1 MSRLVSI
8 FLAVVF
14 SAAAANAGTS
24 VRLVRFETDINPA
37 SARRVVAAIEA
48 ADAAGDALLLIEL
61 DTPGG
66 SVDATETL
74 VKKILAAKTPIAV
87 WVGPSG
93 ARAASGG
100 FYLLIAADVAA
111 MAPGTRTGAA
121 SVVFGM
127 GQSAESDVL
136 LKKATSDLAALAR
149 SIAEHRGR
157 NVEACDKA
165 VLSAA
170 SFTDATAV

>member
-8 FLAVVF
+8 FLAVF
-14 SAAAANAGTS
+14 LSAAAGATS
-24 VRLVRFETDINPA
+24 PTVRLVRFETDINA
-37 SARRVVAAIEA
+37 ATAKRVLDAIDA
-48 ADAAGDALLLIEL
+48 ADGANDALLLIEL

-66 SVDATETL
+66 SVDATETI
-74 VKKILAAKTPIAV
+74 VKKMLAARTPIAV

-121 SVVFGM
+121 AAIFGM
-127 GQSAESDVL
+127 GKS
-136 LKKATSDLAALAR
+136 ATSRPATKR
-149 SIAEHRGR
+149 SSPPSRSR
-157 NVEACDKA
+157 
-165 VLSAA
+165 
-170 SFTDATAV
+170 TPRP